1 MCSIIGLI
9 DFKKKYKNKKEIIF
23 NLNKIL
29 KHRGPDDEG
38 YYNNDYVSLGFNR
51 LSIIDLQSG
60 NQPIINNHVVSIFNG
75 EIFNFKTLKE
85 ELKEKG
91 FKFTTKSDSEV
102 LNLAYQAWGPNFIS
116 KCEGMFAIAIY
127 DLKTNKIYLYRDR
140 VGIKPLYFHFN
151 SDLMI
156 FSSEMKGIINFPD
169 FKKEINYSAIY
180 SYLNFRFPINNSL
193 NFFKGIFRVK
203 PGFFYEIDIQNSTFK
218 ENEYWKIPDI
228 LYGKVQSENYYLEK
242 LDYLLNKYIKSQM
255 ISDVPIGVFLSGGLD
270 SSLIS
275 SVANKYSQETL
286 NTFSVRFDEQAYD
299 ESSKTKLMQSH
310 INSNHHNITI
320 KKKDFFNNFEKI
332 IKIKDAPISIPH
344 EYPLYEL
351 SKYMNGKVKVVL
363 SGEGADEFFGG
374 YSRVQKSPFDF
385 IKAKAFGKLSAS
397 RVVKSIFSLD
407 KNFDFCNQ
415 NFKDF
420 FLTGINGF
428 H

>member
-169 FKKEINYSAIY
+169 FKKKLI
-180 SYLNFRFPINNSL
+180 
-193 NFFKGIFRVK
+193 
-203 PGFFYEIDIQNSTFK
+203 IQR
-218 ENEYWKIPDI
+218 YIRI
-228 LYGKVQSENYYLEK
+228 L
-242 LDYLLNKYIKSQM
+242 I
-255 ISDVPIGVFLSGGLD
+255 LD
-270 SSLIS
+270 S
-275 SVANKYSQETL
+275 
-286 NTFSVRFDEQAYD
+286 
-299 ESSKTKLMQSH
+299 
-310 INSNHHNITI
+310 
-320 KKKDFFNNFEKI
+320 
-332 IKIKDAPISIPH
+332 
-344 EYPLYEL
+344 
-351 SKYMNGKVKVVL
+351 
-363 SGEGADEFFGG
+363 
-374 YSRVQKSPFDF
+374 
-385 IKAKAFGKLSAS
+385 
-397 RVVKSIFSLD
+397 
-407 KNFDFCNQ
+407 NQ
-415 NFKDF
+415 Q
-420 FLTGINGF
+420 
-428 H
+428 